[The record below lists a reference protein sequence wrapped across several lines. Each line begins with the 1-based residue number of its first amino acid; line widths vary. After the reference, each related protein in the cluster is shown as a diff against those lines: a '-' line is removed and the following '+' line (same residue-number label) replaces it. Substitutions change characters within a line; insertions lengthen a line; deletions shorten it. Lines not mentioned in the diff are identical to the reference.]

1 MSKRKL
7 EIYMPTDE
15 EDAAITAAA
24 MTDPDNPPAT
34 DAMLAKMK
42 PARPRG
48 RPALAEDERKTRTA
62 LRVDTTV
69 LKAYRSTGKG
79 YQTLMGRALA
89 EYAEA
94 HGLIKH

>member
-1 MSKRKL
+1 MSKPKV

-15 EDAAITAAA
+15 EDEAITAAA
-24 MTDPDNPPAT
+24 VADPDNPPPS
-34 DAMLAKMK
+34 DVMLARLK

-62 LRVDTTV
+62 LRVDTVV

-89 EYAEA
+89 EYAET